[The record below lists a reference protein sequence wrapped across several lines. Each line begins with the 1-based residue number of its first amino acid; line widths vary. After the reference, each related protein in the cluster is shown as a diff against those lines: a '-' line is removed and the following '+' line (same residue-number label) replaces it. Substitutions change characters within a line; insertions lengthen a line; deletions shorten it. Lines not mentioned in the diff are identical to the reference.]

1 MLLLGSVEKEGN
13 LREEE
18 GGNKK
23 KKNKKNMGRGKI
35 EIKKIENLN
44 SRQVTFSK
52 RRNGLMKKARELS
65 VLCDAEVAVI
75 IFSSTGKLYEFSN
88 TSMEHTLSRYSTGLD
103 LECGEQSSDEIPT
116 MVIEPDSN
124 LLKDELTKLRSAYL
138 RMIGKELDGL
148 SLKELQHLENQLNE
162 GILAVKDKKVGF
174 LAHDNQKE
182 AETVAL
188 IPFKVSSQNQLTIMG
203 IAQQEQVLLEQ
214 LSKSRLQEQK
224 AMLENESLR
233 KQLLEMEKSTRS
245 QFLQLNSLDR
255 TNTINCS
262 KLLSNYASED
272 NELSDASLQL
282 GLSTD
287 YGGNRKALKIEP
299 CNGSGSQVASQ

>member
-1 MLLLGSVEKEGN
+1 MLLLGSVEKEAN
-13 LREEE
+13 LREE

-23 KKNKKNMGRGKI
+23 KKKNMGRGKI

-88 TSMEHTLSRYSTGLD
+88 SSMEHTLSRYSRGLD
-103 LECGEQSSDEIPT
+103 LECGEQSSDEPPT
-116 MVIEPDSN
+116 MVIESDSN
-124 LLKDELTKLRSAYL
+124 LLKDEITKLRSAYL

-162 GILAVKDKKVGF
+162 GILAVKDKK
-174 LAHDNQKE
+174 
-182 AETVAL
+182 
-188 IPFKVSSQNQLTIMG
+188 
-203 IAQQEQVLLEQ
+203 EQVLLEQ
-214 LSKSRLQEQK
+214 LRRSRLQEEK

-233 KQLLEMEKSTRS
+233 KQLLEMENSTRS

-255 TNTINCS
+255 PNTINCS
-262 KLLSNYASED
+262 KFLSNCASED

-287 YGGNRKALKIEP
+287 YGRNRKTLKIEP